1 MDCGTQTNTNMKKAL
16 LILSVIFTMMLS
28 SCGITHHAVYN
39 ENQNQT
45 SVVLSQANYNVVGT
59 VTGECSQFYVLGIG
73 GLSQKSLEQSA
84 LGEMYQNA
92 HLTGS
97 QAIINTNVFFRVE
110 SYVVCS
116 KVKAIAT
123 GTVIEFEK

>member
-1 MDCGTQTNTNMKKAL
+1 MKKAL

-28 SCGITHHAVYN
+28 SCGFTHHAAYN

-59 VTGECSQFYVLGIG
+59 VTGECCQFYVLGFG
-73 GLSQKSLEQSA
+73 GLSKKSMEQSA

-92 HLTGS
+92 NLKGS